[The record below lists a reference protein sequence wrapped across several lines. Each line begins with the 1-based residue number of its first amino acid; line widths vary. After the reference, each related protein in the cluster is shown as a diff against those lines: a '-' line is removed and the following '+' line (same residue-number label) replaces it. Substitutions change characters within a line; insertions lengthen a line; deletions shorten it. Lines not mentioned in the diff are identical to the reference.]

1 MPNMGEETH
10 NSEEVNKEKNEEKYT
25 KNIITKNYTTYQHK
39 D

>member
-10 NSEEVNKEKNEEKYT
+10 NSEEVNKENYEEKCT
-25 KNIITKNYTTYQHK
+25 KNITTIYTTHEHK